1 MRAPRITVGERGVT
15 LLELLIVLMLMAL
28 IAGIAIPTI
37 GGGVSSSALKSATRE
52 VAAGLRLARDQAI
65 AQRVE
70 SLLEL
75 DLDGRTFRVPPDPR
89 THHLPERLDLKLYT
103 AQRDLVSDKVG
114 AIRFFPDG
122 GSNGGRIT
130 LATGERKYDVDVDWL
145 TGRVS
150 ILE

>member
-1 MRAPRITVGERGVT
+1 
-15 LLELLIVLMLMAL
+15 MA
-28 IAGIAIPTI
+28 
-37 GGGVSSSALKSATRE
+37 
-52 VAAGLRLARDQAI
+52 
-65 AQRVE
+65 
-70 SLLEL
+70 
-75 DLDGRTFRVPPDPR
+75 RTFRVPPDPR

-130 LATGERKYDVDVDWL
+130 LAAGERKYDVDVDWL

>member
-1 MRAPRITVGERGVT
+1 
-15 LLELLIVLMLMAL
+15 
-28 IAGIAIPTI
+28 
-37 GGGVSSSALKSATRE
+37 
-52 VAAGLRLARDQAI
+52 LRFARDQAI

-89 THHLPERLDLKLYT
+89 THRLPARLDLKLYT
-103 AQRDLVSDKVG
+103 AQRDLVSEKVG

-130 LATGERKYDVDVDWL
+130 LAGGERKYDVDVDWL